1 MRNDGHSISGVN
13 GNPDSHQKHAVE
25 REQRAYDNRKQCE
38 KEELARKMDA
48 DVSRVRRQQKPA
60 QTAAVKPT
68 TSSKTTRKKGDDG
81 VTRTV
86 KETVHIFSDG
96 SKKVTQEFIED
107 DE

>member
-1 MRNDGHSISGVN
+1 
-13 GNPDSHQKHAVE
+13 
-25 REQRAYDNRKQCE
+25 
-38 KEELARKMDA
+38 MDA